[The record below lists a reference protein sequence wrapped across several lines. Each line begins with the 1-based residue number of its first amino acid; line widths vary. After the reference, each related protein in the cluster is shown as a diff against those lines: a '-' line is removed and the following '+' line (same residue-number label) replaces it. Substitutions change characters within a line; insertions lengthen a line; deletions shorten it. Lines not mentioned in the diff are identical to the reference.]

1 MLLTICTELNVLLK
15 KVNKPHLEAIGNKI
29 KKTWRKEKSNNV
41 DYENECKTCFEFK
54 EKKL

>member
-1 MLLTICTELNVLLK
+1 MYRIKCTSK
-15 KVNKPHLEAIGNKI
+15 KSKETPLGSSRKQK

-41 DYENECKTCFEFK
+41 DYENECITCFEFK